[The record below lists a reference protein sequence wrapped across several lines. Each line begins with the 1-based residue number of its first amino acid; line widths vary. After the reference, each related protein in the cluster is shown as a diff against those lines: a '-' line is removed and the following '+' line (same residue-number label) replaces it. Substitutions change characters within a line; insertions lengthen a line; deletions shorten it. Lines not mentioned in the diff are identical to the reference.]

1 MQRQSLRRESGHI
14 GDGC

>member
-1 MQRQSLRRESGHI
+1 MQRQCLRRESGHI